1 MTACVTTAFPRG
13 ETLGRR
19 DGPAPA
25 AGSGAGAR
33 SAGRAGFSFAADGSY
48 AACLAPGPDGT
59 GPHVERWTLDGPEP
73 YTVPLPGARPEGPGS
88 EVAALPDG
96 RVLIRRPSP
105 DGARHHLALLH
116 PTGPRTGELPL
127 GSLAGAEVRL
137 LPPPPVQGPGAAAD
151 LVFALARH
159 GDRTTVWLVHDGR
172 TAGVPRPVASVDGRC
187 TGGVW
192 LDRTARLLAVDR
204 HAGDGPGAGGPGAGG
219 AKTVV
224 VDLATGAVTP
234 LLQLTPDSDDRL
246 LLADPD
252 SGLLVLRS
260 DAPGTARLGWGVLGS
275 RLPVRFPD
283 CLAPPDVRLTPFA
296 VQPGEALA
304 PEAAGVALRVDGP
317 QGTGLAVWR
326 PAERCLRQLPA
337 PRGWLAGAGRWTPHG
352 LSLPFFDAEGGC
364 GVAVPAD
371 PPALAGPPAP
381 GTSSAVPTVA
391 GAAAVGDPSAATGPA
406 APVASAAPVA
416 PTGPATPAAPAPAAG
431 GAGRAQVRREAP
443 RAGRGADTGA
453 VALFTAAA
461 AAARRG
467 PDGRRGPGARGAAQ
481 ERPLPGPAFPSRP
494 APVRGGAADGG
505 TRPGRWEAVRIPLP
519 ATAATAGAAV
529 PGPAAGG
536 LSA

>member
-33 SAGRAGFSFAADGSY
+33 GAGRAGFSFAADGSY

-105 DGARHHLALLH
+105 DGSRHHLALLH

-127 GSLAGAEVRL
+127 GSLAGTEVRL

-204 HAGDGPGAGGPGAGG
+204 HAGDGPGTGG

-326 PAERCLRQLPA
+326 PAERRLRQLPA

-352 LSLPFFDAEGGC
+352 LCLPFFEAEGGC

-371 PPALAGPPAP
+371 PPAPGGTAVP
-381 GTSSAVPTVA
+381 GT
-391 GAAAVGDPSAATGPA
+391 PSAATGPA
-406 APVASAAPVA
+406 APAAPAAPV
-416 PTGPATPAAPAPAAG
+416 GPATPAAPAPTVG

-467 PDGRRGPGARGAAQ
+467 PDGRRGPGARGTAQ
-481 ERPLPGPAFPSRP
+481 ERPLPGPGPAFPSRP
-494 APVRGGAADGG
+494 APVRNGTADGG
-505 TRPGRWEAVRIPLP
+505 PRPGRWEAVRIPLP
-519 ATAATAGAAV
+519 ATAATAGAAG